1 MSQPGRSR
9 YRGSRAEQSRGQAEV
24 EARGRSVELSQ
35 RQAEVGTGGLKSQGE
50 PGTVRSR
57 SQERKSQAESGTGRS
72 RQPKTG
78 DKQAGE
84 NRNKQGT
91 DRHRENC
98 YADNEEPGVK
108 KLAEEYTVGSQTD

>member
-1 MSQPGRSR
+1 M
-9 YRGSRAEQSRGQAEV
+9 EQC
-24 EARGRSVELSQ
+24 RGR
-35 RQAEVGTGGLKSQGE
+35 AEVGTGGLKSQGE
-50 PGTVRSR
+50 PGTVRSY
-57 SQERKSQAESGTGRS
+57 SQERESQAESGTGKS

-98 YADNEEPGVK
+98 YADKEEPGVK